1 MQKEHAVWLSS
12 VAGLRG
18 WAPWLG
24 PVAGPRGCRGK
35 AGPAS
40 RHLNGPTKKSHT
52 AQERMT
58 FDTHA

>member
-1 MQKEHAVWLSS
+1 MWLSS